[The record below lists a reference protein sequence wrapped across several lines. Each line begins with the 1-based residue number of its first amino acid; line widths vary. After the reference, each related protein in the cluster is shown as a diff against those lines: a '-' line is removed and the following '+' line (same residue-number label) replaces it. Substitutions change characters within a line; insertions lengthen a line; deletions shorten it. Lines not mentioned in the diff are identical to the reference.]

1 MVSRTEL
8 LICFHDTFPLDE
20 ITARRDRT
28 TGFWSGDVWK
38 VALILR
44 KYRPD
49 LKISTVATQPTGLT
63 IVTHL
68 DSSSKILSKHY
79 DNIVQQYIDEAWVDS
94 LELRSAMLSV
104 VVNDWSYI
112 SSQCLK
118 NNKN

>member
-1 MVSRTEL
+1 
-8 LICFHDTFPLDE
+8 FPLDE

-49 LKISTVATQPTGLT
+49 LKISTVATRPTGLT
-63 IVTHL
+63 IVTNL

-79 DNIVQQYIDEAWVDS
+79 DDIVQEYMDENWVDS
-94 LELRSAMLSV
+94 LELRSAMFSV
-104 VVNDWSYI
+104 VGNNWSNI
-112 SSQCLK
+112 AK
-118 NNKN
+118 FFNN